1 MPAGSRTCR
10 TVASRY
16 TTTGRV
22 CSGAGI
28 ARCASCGGSLIVR
41 SRSHGTGRVRRRAYF
56 YACWSFHHRGSS
68 VCKNSLEMP
77 LAAADNAIVTALERH
92 LLDESVL
99 AAAMQ
104 RAAERAQ
111 RTALK
116 KRVDQLSTEL
126 ERLTGA
132 IVAGGEAA
140 TLVQAVRERERLLT
154 AAKADL

>member
-1 MPAGSRTCR
+1 
-10 TVASRY
+10 
-16 TTTGRV
+16 
-22 CSGAGI
+22 
-28 ARCASCGGSLIVR
+28 
-41 SRSHGTGRVRRRAYF
+41 
-56 YACWSFHHRGSS
+56 
-68 VCKNSLEMP
+68 MP

-111 RTALK
+111 RTEDVGTQRDALK

-154 AAKADL
+154 AAKADLARLERPGKAAASVAQAHAELRAKLADWRSLLRAHVPQARQMGGS